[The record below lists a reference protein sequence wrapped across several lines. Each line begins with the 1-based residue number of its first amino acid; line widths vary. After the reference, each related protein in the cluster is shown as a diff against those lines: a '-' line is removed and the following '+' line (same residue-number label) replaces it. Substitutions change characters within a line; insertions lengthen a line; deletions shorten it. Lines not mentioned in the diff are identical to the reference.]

1 VGALLIMRGIACMM
15 SGHETRFLFVVALVT
30 IAAGAL
36 LLAGYLT
43 RWAALVAIAAGVST
57 MCSWLPAPSV
67 ALFDTRTVAVLATVI
82 AAAVI
87 CLGPG
92 AFSLDARLF
101 GPHEIIIP
109 KAPDNI

>member
-1 VGALLIMRGIACMM
+1 MSEHETKFLLFVALL
-15 SGHETRFLFVVALVT
+15 T
-30 IAAGAL
+30 IASGTL

-43 RWAALVAIAAGVST
+43 RLAAIVALGAGVST
-57 MCSWLPAPSV
+57 MCSWLPAPNV
-67 ALFDTRTVAVLATVI
+67 ALFDTTTAAALATAI

-101 GPHEIIIP
+101 GRREIIIP
-109 KAPDNI
+109 KAPAGT

>member
-1 VGALLIMRGIACMM
+1 MM
-15 SGHETRFLFVVALVT
+15 SEQETRFLFAVALLT

-43 RWAALVAIAAGVST
+43 RWAALVAIGAGVST
-57 MCSWLPAPSV
+57 MCSWLPAPNV
-67 ALFDTRTVAVLATVI
+67 ALFDTTTVAALATAI

-92 AFSLDARLF
+92 AFSLDARFF
-101 GPHEIIIP
+101 GRREIIIP
-109 KAPDNI
+109 RIPHNT